1 MLRIGRHFN
10 TSVAYVGH
18 ELYAS
23 HELKSILNESHS
35 ITWFGKFL
43 NFKKLNYLLKE
54 YFGLSK
60 DQIAKILAL
69 KDRSTTYIKGMN
81 KVVLTPTEC
90 FIL

>member
-10 TSVAYVGH
+10 TSVAYLGH

-35 ITWFGKFL
+35 ITWFPRFL
-43 NFKKLNYLLKE
+43 NHKKLKYLTE
-54 YFGLSK
+54 VYFGLDK
-60 DQIAKILAL
+60 QQIAKILAL
-69 KDRSTTYIKGMN
+69 RDRSTTYIKGAD
-81 KVVLTPTEC
+81 KVILTSSEC